1 MVSPTLL
8 LTNRHIVQS
17 KDNDLSYT
25 VTRFLEDGSPE
36 LVGGKIVKWSVI
48 HEEDLALVELEK
60 PMENLFSIALREKP
74 FAQREDLTVVGF
86 PKVFT
91 RGEHIH
97 ATSGEFL
104 ELDEKNPWVY
114 TTNLMENGVG
124 GGPNQPA
131 SKANTGYEV
140 P

>member
-48 HEEDLALVELEK
+48 HEEDLALVELKKSNGESFLDRVARK
-60 PMENLFSIALREKP
+60 
-74 FAQREDLTVVGF
+74 TVCS
-86 PKVFT
+86 T
-91 RGEHIH
+91 RRPYRGWLSQSFHTWRTYSCNIWRI
-97 ATSGEFL
+97 
-104 ELDEKNPWVY
+104 P
-114 TTNLMENGVG
+114 
-124 GGPNQPA
+124 
-131 SKANTGYEV
+131 
-140 P
+140 